1 MLASVW
7 VSTIHKKTLVLIKEY
22 EEAEDSLIGP
32 IRASSLILLLRVIHA
47 KSIYCYG
54 TDDGHTYLPTNK
66 AT

>member
-32 IRASSLILLLRVIHA
+32 IRASSWDR
-47 KSIYCYG
+47 
-54 TDDGHTYLPTNK
+54 
-66 AT
+66 